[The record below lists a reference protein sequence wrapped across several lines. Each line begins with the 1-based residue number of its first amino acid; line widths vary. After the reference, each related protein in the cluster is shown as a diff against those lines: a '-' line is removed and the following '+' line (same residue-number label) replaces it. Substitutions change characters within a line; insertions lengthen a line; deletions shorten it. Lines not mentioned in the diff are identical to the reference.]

1 MLIETKLRTFNEIIG
16 KTHGIK
22 FKIKPP
28 INAKIKA
35 CKNEILRE
43 FLVAFSISASI
54 IKLSLSLIDNTP
66 DKYSKD
72 LRSSN
77 FLILRR

>member
-28 INAKIKA
+28 TNAKIKA

-43 FLVAFSISASI
+43 FLVAFSISAST